1 MKTRVLLICLLF
13 LSGIQVPAQE
23 KLAGGFS
30 HVIDV
35 QNFPYYGKDYLT
47 VANAHYYKIGEEKK
61 RVNISY
67 DYTNPLTMEGEI
79 WPLSLIVA
87 VDGVSA
93 KGWTPERFYSVV
105 DGRKDSIKLRLRT
118 HKDGEIVEFDTE
130 ITPRYELPDYLKIYG
145 DALSD
150 NYYTRMSDE
159 DYNGYRARQAIA
171 QFEVRFDPD
180 YDFFDICYYDF
191 YITGD
196 DPLLDKEILGRV
208 GYLDAA
214 RLPKDA
220 KDNKPDVLIT
230 VAKDVNQQIE
240 AVYVPPT
247 SRTVQTGSN
256 STSYYDKALGQTVS
270 RTSIT
275 NKIIRE
281 KGFTKEIN
289 KTDLFLE
296 IAALDYSKINDSS
309 ITYTPVIWKATAKRH
324 ITDAYLSKPN
334 QELVTYASWME
345 LGPFDKKLRYVSKT
359 LYPPLGVYPSPFDN
373 TIIGSIMP
381 NSRAEALGLQ
391 VGDKLVGITV
401 TYQNPLL
408 KLKINKKNLA
418 IHYGGWTYFDKNP
431 VVLDTRSP
439 SYDIVYERN
448 GKKQKLSFS
457 GNALP
462 LLITAYFIHL

>member
-1 MKTRVLLICLLF
+1 MKTRIVLICLLF
-13 LSGIQVPAQE
+13 LSGIQVSAQE

-35 QNFPYYGKDYLT
+35 KNFPNYGKDYLT
-47 VANAHYYKIGEEKK
+47 IANAHYYKIGEEKK

-67 DYTNPLTMEGEI
+67 DYTDPLNMEGEV

-93 KGWTPERFYSVV
+93 KGWSSERFYSVV

-145 DALSD
+145 EALSD
-150 NYYTRMSDE
+150 NYYTKMSDE
-159 DYNGYRARQAIA
+159 EYVGYRARQAIA

-180 YDFFDICYYDF
+180 YDFFDICYYDY

-220 KDNKPDVLIT
+220 KDSKPDVLIT
-230 VAKDVNQQIE
+230 AAKDVNQQIE

-256 STSYYDKALGQTVS
+256 STSYYDKVLGRNVS
-270 RTSIT
+270 QTSIT
-275 NKIIRE
+275 NKTIRE
-281 KGFTKEIN
+281 NGFTKEIN

-324 ITDAYLSKPN
+324 ITDGFLSEPN

-345 LGPFDKKLRYVSKT
+345 LGPFDKKLRYVSKKT

-373 TIIGSIMP
+373 KIIGPIVP
-381 NSRAEALGLQ
+381 YSRAEALGLQ
-391 VGDKLVGITV
+391 VGDKLVGITFST
-401 TYQNPLL
+401 TYSKKE
-408 KLKINKKNLA
+408 KLNKNVLSKD
-418 IHYGGWTYFDKNP
+418 GWTFFNDKEYFKW
-431 VVLDTRSP
+431 SF
-439 SYDIVYERN
+439 DIVYERN
-448 GKKQKLSFS
+448 GKKHTVSFDGS
-457 GNALP
+457 VEP
-462 LLITAYFIHL
+462 LLITTYFIHL

>member
-345 LGPFDKKLRYVSKT
+345 LGPFDKKLRYVSNKT

-391 VGDKLVGITV
+391 IGDKLVGITFST
-401 TYQNPLL
+401 TYSKNQ
-408 KLKINKKNLA
+408 KLNKNVLSKD
-418 IHYGGWTYFDKNP
+418 GWTFFKDKEYFEWSFN
-431 VVLDTRSP
+431 
-439 SYDIVYERN
+439 IVYERN
-448 GKKQKLSFS
+448 GKKHKISFDA
-457 GNALP
+457 NVAP